1 MSGNVAPKVIVA
13 LDREP
18 RFAALVKTA
27 IMHFRAT
34 IVGMRERWI
43 ASSAPPQMPARLL
56 YLVVAIVIFLPRA
69 VVYSGPSS
77 SHDAAFWKAIRET
90 NFAVPAT
97 ESAGQLALEL
107 PALAASTDPALR
119 DGCGYEILAAWVYRD
134 HLLSAEQLET
144 LRLKLLPGMTAH
156 LGEAEND
163 TVFGRSFS
171 ALYLS
176 ILAAED
182 LRHPFLSP
190 PAFKKTL
197 DLALQCYAGEDDLRG
212 YVPGK
217 GWAHATA
224 HVADLLKFLGRSPH
238 LSKEEQKL
246 IVNAI
251 AQRCRSAGS
260 VFAHGEDARMAAALL
275 SIAERK
281 DCGVEVFRSWCE
293 GLTAEFDGLWKSTD
307 LNLQAY
313 ASVRLQTDVLVH
325 LMAKIASRNAATI
338 PTNLRE
344 VIGTTLNKVD

>member
-1 MSGNVAPKVIVA
+1 MPQRSIAPSA
-13 LDREP
+13 
-18 RFAALVKTA
+18 
-27 IMHFRAT
+27 RA
-34 IVGMRERWI
+34 
-43 ASSAPPQMPARLL
+43 QMPARLL
-56 YLVVAIVIFLPRA
+56 CLVLATVIFAPATVVCAGASRPHDVAI
-69 VVYSGPSS
+69 
-77 SHDAAFWKAIRET
+77 WKANTEA
-90 NFAVPAT
+90 NLAVPAA

-134 HLLSAEQLET
+134 HLLSAEQLEA
-144 LRLKLLPGMTAH
+144 LRLKLSPGMTAH

-163 TVFGRSFS
+163 TVFLRSFS

-190 PAFKKTL
+190 PAFKQTL
-197 DLALQCYAGEDDLRG
+197 DLALQSYAREKDLRG

-260 VFAHGEDARMAAALL
+260 VFSHGEDARMAAALL

-281 DCGVEVFRSWCE
+281 DCDEEVFRSWCE
-293 GLTAEFDGLWKSTD
+293 QLTKDFDELWKSTD

-325 LMAKIASRNAATI
+325 LLAKMARRNDAAI
-338 PTNLRE
+338 PKNLRE

>member
-1 MSGNVAPKVIVA
+1 MSENDGPKVIVVSEGEHR
-13 LDREP
+13 L
-18 RFAALVKTA
+18 AAFVKTE
-27 IMHFRAT
+27 IKHFRAR
-34 IVGMRERWI
+34 IAGMRQRSV
-43 ASSAPPQMPARLL
+43 APSAPAQTPNGLLCLVLATVSFFPATVLCAGAGR
-56 YLVVAIVIFLPRA
+56 R
-69 VVYSGPSS
+69 
-77 SHDAAFWKAIRET
+77 HDAAFWKAIKEA

-134 HLLSAEQLET
+134 HLLSGEQLEA
-144 LRLKLLPGMTAH
+144 LRLKLSPGMTAH
-156 LGEAEND
+156 LGEPEND
-163 TVFGRSFS
+163 TIFLRSFS

-190 PAFKKTL
+190 PAFKQTL
-197 DLALQCYAGEDDLRG
+197 DLALQSYAREKDLRG

-251 AQRCRSAGS
+251 AQRCRNAGS
-260 VFAHGEDARMAAALL
+260 IFVHGEDARMAAALL

-281 DCGVEVFRSWCE
+281 DCDVEVFRSWCDQ
-293 GLTAEFDGLWKSTD
+293 LTKDFEQLWKSTD

-313 ASVRLQTDVLVH
+313 ASVRLQTDVLVY
-325 LMAKIASRNAATI
+325 LLAKIARRNDTTI
-338 PTNLRE
+338 PANLRE
-344 VIGTTLNKVD
+344 AIGATLNKVD

>member
-1 MSGNVAPKVIVA
+1 
-13 LDREP
+13 
-18 RFAALVKTA
+18 
-27 IMHFRAT
+27 
-34 IVGMRERWI
+34 
-43 ASSAPPQMPARLL
+43 
-56 YLVVAIVIFLPRA
+56 
-69 VVYSGPSS
+69 
-77 SHDAAFWKAIRET
+77 
-90 NFAVPAT
+90 
-97 ESAGQLALEL
+97 
-107 PALAASTDPALR
+107 
-119 DGCGYEILAAWVYRD
+119 
-134 HLLSAEQLET
+134 
-144 LRLKLLPGMTAH
+144 MTAH

-163 TVFGRSFS
+163 TVFVRSFS

-190 PAFKKTL
+190 PAFKQTL
-197 DLALQCYAGEDDLRG
+197 DLALQSYAREKDLRG

-246 IVNAI
+246 IVNAV

-260 VFAHGEDARMAAALL
+260 VFSHGEDARMAAALL

-281 DCGVEVFRSWCE
+281 DCDEEVFRSWCE
-293 GLTAEFDGLWKSTD
+293 QLTKDFDELWKSTD
-307 LNLQAY
+307 FNLQAY

-325 LMAKIASRNAATI
+325 LLAKMARRNDAAI
-338 PTNLRE
+338 PKNLRK

>member
-1 MSGNVAPKVIVA
+1 MKSATNEMPPRLFCVLVAAVIFF
-13 LDREP
+13 P
-18 RFAALVKTA
+18 AAVICA
-27 IMHFRAT
+27 
-34 IVGMRERWI
+34 G
-43 ASSAPPQMPARLL
+43 ASSP
-56 YLVVAIVIFLPRA
+56 
-69 VVYSGPSS
+69 
-77 SHDAAFWKAIRET
+77 HDAAFWKAIKEA
-90 NFAVPAT
+90 NFAVPAA

-107 PALAASTDPALR
+107 PALAASTDPAVR

-134 HLLSAEQLET
+134 HLLSAEQLEA

-156 LGEAEND
+156 LGELENE
-163 TVFGRSFS
+163 TIFGRSFS

-190 PAFKKTL
+190 PAFRKTL
-197 DLALQCYAGEDDLRG
+197 DLALESYAREKDLRG

-238 LSKEEQKL
+238 LSREEQKL

-281 DCGVEVFRSWCE
+281 DCDVEVFRSWCE
-293 GLTAEFDGLWKSTD
+293 NLGAEFDELWKSAD

-313 ASVRLQTDVLVH
+313 GSVRLQSDVLVH
-325 LMAKIASRNAATI
+325 LMAKIAARNDATV
-338 PTNLRE
+338 PKDLRE
-344 VIGTTLNKVD
+344 RIGTTVSKVD

>member
-1 MSGNVAPKVIVA
+1 LAT
-13 LDREP
+13 
-18 RFAALVKTA
+18 FVKTA
-27 IMHFRAT
+27 TTHFPET
-34 IVGMRERWI
+34 IADMRDRRL
-43 ASSAPPQMPARLL
+43 APSPTAQMPASLPSLL
-56 YLVVAIVIFLPRA
+56 VAAVIFFPAA
-69 VVYSGPSS
+69 VICAGASS
-77 SHDAAFWKAIRET
+77 PHDAAFWRAIKET
-90 NFAVPAT
+90 NFVVPAG

-107 PALAASTDPALR
+107 PALAASVDPAVR

-134 HLLSAEQLET
+134 HLLSAEQLEA
-144 LRLKLLPGMTAH
+144 LRLKLMPGMTAH
-156 LGEAEND
+156 LGEPEND

-171 ALYLS
+171 ALDLS

-190 PAFKKTL
+190 PGFKETL
-197 DLALQCYAGEDDLRG
+197 DLALQSYAREKDLRG

-238 LSKEEQKL
+238 LSREEQKL

-281 DCGVEVFRSWCE
+281 DCDTEVFRSWCE
-293 GLTAEFDGLWKSTD
+293 GLGAEFEELWKSSD

-313 ASVRLQTDVLVH
+313 ASARLQTNVLVH
-325 LMAKIASRNAATI
+325 LMAKIAGRDDTTI
-338 PTNLRE
+338 QTNLRN
-344 VIGTTLNKVD
+344 VISTTLNKVD